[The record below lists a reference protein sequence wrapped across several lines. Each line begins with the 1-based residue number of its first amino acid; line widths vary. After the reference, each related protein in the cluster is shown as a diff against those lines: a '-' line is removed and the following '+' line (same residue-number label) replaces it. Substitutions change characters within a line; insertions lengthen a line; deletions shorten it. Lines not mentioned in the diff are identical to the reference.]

1 MQILKFKEDLNH
13 KHVNQLKKNPTKH
26 VNMVYINCKQDH
38 IDNEIKHIHKSHAM
52 NNIHIS
58 IKKEKNKH
66 ENEIKYLLA

>member
-1 MQILKFKEDLNH
+1 MLIN
-13 KHVNQLKKNPTKH
+13 LKKDPTKH
-26 VNMVYINCKQDH
+26 VNMAYIKYEKDC